1 MAAQHTTTKQG
12 HTNDYAG
19 IYLLP
24 GSATLTL
31 VQTQRSL
38 LLKPEFEIKY
48 KEVITIPDAV
58 RYFRGDALKL
68 CDKKWLETC
77 TVNVHEFSQLSVA
90 NQRQQLLTGPAGAYP
105 GMVWGEYHL
114 GQEVVDLLVPC
125 VTHKVYA
132 ADLMTVYR
140 QETRKRKLEDLTDVK
155 ENCQGVNK
163 AITVWLL
170 SQATSTTTTIQ
181 TQKEIRKMTKD
192 LELDTEKYDA
202 IQNGPDFYK
211 MMSGESDPVKKKW
224 LQYAIDNN
232 LIDTKQIPKVVV
244 AHFRNLG
251 VIFPPGL

>member
-1 MAAQHTTTKQG
+1 M
-12 HTNDYAG
+12 
-19 IYLLP
+19 P
-24 GSATLTL
+24 G
-31 VQTQRSL
+31 
-38 LLKPEFEIKY
+38 
-48 KEVITIPDAV
+48 
-58 RYFRGDALKL
+58 
-68 CDKKWLETC
+68 
-77 TVNVHEFSQLSVA
+77 
-90 NQRQQLLTGPAGAYP
+90 
-105 GMVWGEYHL
+105 
-114 GQEVVDLLVPC
+114 
-125 VTHKVYA
+125 VTHKIYA
-132 ADLMTVYR
+132 ADLMLVYGP
-140 QETRKRKLEDLTDVK
+140 ETRKRKLEDQTDVK

-211 MMSGESDPVKKKW
+211 LMSGESDDVKKKW

-244 AHFRNLG
+244 AHYRNLG